1 MRKTKVG
8 NFIVIIIFK
17 FNELVAAWLQREWEK
32 KNITSRKVQIFSE
45 LGFGVAVSLILVKP
59 FIR

>member
-17 FNELVAAWLQREWEK
+17 FDELVAAWLQREWEK
-32 KNITSRKVQIFSE
+32 KKYYFEESSDF
-45 LGFGVAVSLILVKP
+45 
-59 FIR
+59 

>member
-17 FNELVAAWLQREWEK
+17 FDELVAAWLQREWEK
-32 KNITSRKVQIFSE
+32 KILLRGKFRFLVSSDLE
-45 LGFGVAVSLILVKP
+45 LPYPWF
-59 FIR
+59 